1 MSYICSDRQNMSM
14 YLLWRKLPLW
24 TSIPSRLGY
33 NACNNNYNRLDNKV
47 YKIMT
52 TVSKDKIYGLFIGAY
67 LGDCVGKVCE
77 SWTPDKIKE
86 TYGRITTILEPSE
99 HSWFKEDKIGKATDD
114 WQLTKA
120 TAEALI
126 DAGGFS
132 MTKQAKYHVKAMKES
147 TSGWGKST
155 KESVMRLD
163 AGISWKKSGQKM
175 GLGNGVIMK
184 LAPCAAISASDR
196 YNLTKCEK
204 FIIDFAQMTHK
215 TSLVTS
221 SSFVHML
228 AVRNCLLSDELNT
241 EHFINNIYHNA
252 LLAERTHKRYKGD
265 IITDKLSD
273 RLIKLHNH
281 KEYDTDRI
289 IEEFGAGSCYVYNSL
304 PFTYMFFVKNPH
316 SIESLFDVVNAGG
329 DTDTNGSILSS
340 MLGALNGYKIF
351 GENLIDSIPKEYYE
365 EVMDVADRFYER
377 FFS

>member
-1 MSYICSDRQNMSM
+1 
-14 YLLWRKLPLW
+14 
-24 TSIPSRLGY
+24 
-33 NACNNNYNRLDNKV
+33 
-47 YKIMT
+47 MT
-52 TVSKDKIYGLFIGAY
+52 KDKIQGMFLGAY
-67 LGDCVGKVCE
+67 LGDTIGKVCE
-77 SWTPDKIKE
+77 SFTPEKIKE
-86 TYGRITTILEPSE
+86 TYGRITTLLEPTE
-99 HSWFKEDKIGKATDD
+99 HSWFKGEEIGKATDD

-126 DAGGFS
+126 HSSGFS
-132 MTKQAKYHVKAMKES
+132 MSNQAKYHVQAMKES
-147 TSGWGKST
+147 TSGWGRST

-163 AGISWKKSGQKM
+163 AGMSWKKSGQKM
-175 GLGNGVIMK
+175 GCGCGVAMK
-184 LAPCAAISASDR
+184 LAPIAAISATDK
-196 YNLTKCEK
+196 YNLAKCER
-204 FIIDFAQMTHK
+204 FIINFAQMTHK

-228 AVRNCLLSDELNT
+228 AVRNCLLSNELNT
-241 EHFINNIYHNA
+241 EHFIKNIYHNA
-252 LLAERTHKRYKGD
+252 LLAERTYKKYKD
-265 IITDKLSD
+265 DTITDKLSD